1 MAKEAPG
8 DPKPL
13 LKRQRMWKPN
23 VRPSSPKLCVL
34 AGDAMSGKIKRGS
47 STLLKTMLMMGG
59 LGDSDGNS
67 VIKRRL
73 GSSRTSRS
81 SLVFVH
87 CSLTWY
93 GAQTPVVPLSRVDWA
108 GWGGSLGFKTIK
120 TITLARQAGPP
131 NSCSHQEMTHQ
142 TLLAWLT
149 GKT

>member
-59 LGDSDGNS
+59 LGDSDGNL
-67 VIKRRL
+67 VIKQRL
-73 GSSRTSRS
+73 GSRRVRGELGREEVWALNRLHS
-81 SLVFVH
+81 SN
-87 CSLTWY
+87 ST
-93 GAQTPVVPLSRVDWA
+93 TPSM
-108 GWGGSLGFKTIK
+108 FF
-120 TITLARQAGPP
+120 
-131 NSCSHQEMTHQ
+131 QEMTDQ
-142 TLLAWLT
+142 TTAC
-149 GKT
+149 KTWIFENGFDVQSPA

>member
-59 LGDSDGNS
+59 LGDSDGNL

-73 GSSRTSRS
+73 DSSRTSRS
-81 SLVFVH
+81 L
-87 CSLTWY
+87 
-93 GAQTPVVPLSRVDWA
+93 AQFAKS
-108 GWGGSLGFKTIK
+108 
-120 TITLARQAGPP
+120 
-131 NSCSHQEMTHQ
+131 
-142 TLLAWLT
+142 
-149 GKT
+149 

>member
-59 LGDSDGNS
+59 LGDSDGNL

-73 GSSRTSRS
+73 GSSRTSLDPLQS
-81 SLVFVH
+81 YLVRRPNASCTSVQGG
-87 CSLTWY
+87 L
-93 GAQTPVVPLSRVDWA
+93 GRV
-108 GWGGSLGFKTIK
+108 GGSLGFKTIK
-120 TITLARQAGPP
+120 TITLARQAVPP

-142 TLLAWLT
+142 TLLALLT

>member
-47 STLLKTMLMMGG
+47 STLLKTMLMIGG
-59 LGDSDGNS
+59 LGNSDGNL

-73 GSSRTSRS
+73 GSSRTSG
-81 SLVFVH
+81 
-87 CSLTWY
+87 T
-93 GAQTPVVPLSRVDWA
+93 AVVPVSTLDWA

-120 TITLARQAGPP
+120 TIALASQAVPP

>member
-73 GSSRTSRS
+73 GSSRTSHTSRTAVLPGTAPKRQLYLCPRWIGQGGEEVWVLKRLKRLHS
-81 SLVFVH
+81 
-87 CSLTWY
+87 
-93 GAQTPVVPLSRVDWA
+93 PVKL
-108 GWGGSLGFKTIK
+108 
-120 TITLARQAGPP
+120 
-131 NSCSHQEMTHQ
+131 CHQ
-142 TLLAWLT
+142 THVPT
-149 GKT
+149 KK

>member
-59 LGDSDGNS
+59 LGDSDGNL

-73 GSSRTSRS
+73 
-81 SLVFVH
+81 
-87 CSLTWY
+87 
-93 GAQTPVVPLSRVDWA
+93 AAVVPLGLQLYLLRRPNASCTSVHGGLGRV
-108 GWGGSLGFKTIK
+108 GRKFGF
-120 TITLARQAGPP
+120 
-131 NSCSHQEMTHQ
+131 
-142 TLLAWLT
+142 
-149 GKT
+149 

>member
-59 LGDSDGNS
+59 RDLDGNPA
-67 VIKRRL
+67 IKQRL
-73 GSSRTSRS
+73 GSRRVRGELRREEVWALNRLHS
-81 SLVFVH
+81 SNSTTPSMLSQEVTDQTTA
-87 CSLTWY
+87 CKTWIFENRFDVQSP
-93 GAQTPVVPLSRVDWA
+93 A
-108 GWGGSLGFKTIK
+108 
-120 TITLARQAGPP
+120 
-131 NSCSHQEMTHQ
+131 
-142 TLLAWLT
+142 
-149 GKT
+149 